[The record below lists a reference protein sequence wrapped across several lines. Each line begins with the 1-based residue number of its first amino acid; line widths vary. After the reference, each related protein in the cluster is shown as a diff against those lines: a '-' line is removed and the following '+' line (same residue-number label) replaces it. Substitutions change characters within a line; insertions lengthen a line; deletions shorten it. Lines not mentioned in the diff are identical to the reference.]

1 MYQTNERIDKG
12 QTKATLTEVASHVL
26 VAALMDLASSR
37 MLVAALMDLTSS
49 RMLVAA
55 LVGALFTDNKLRHTE
70 VLWFGLRSNPVRCIS
85 VPRLFLECVVLLQVN
100 ARVCEK

>member
-1 MYQTNERIDKG
+1 MTVVVYQTNERIDKG

-26 VAALMDLASSR
+26 VAALMDLAS
-37 MLVAALMDLTSS
+37 

-55 LVGALFTDNKLRHTE
+55 LVGALFTDSKLRHTE

-85 VPRLFLECVVLLQVN
+85 VPRLSLEYVVLLQVN
-100 ARVCEK
+100 AWVCEK